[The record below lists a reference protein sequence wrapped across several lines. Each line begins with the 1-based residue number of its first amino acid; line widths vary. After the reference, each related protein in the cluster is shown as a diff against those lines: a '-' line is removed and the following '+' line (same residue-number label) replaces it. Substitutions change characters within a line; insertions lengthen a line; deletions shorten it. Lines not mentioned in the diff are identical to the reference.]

1 MTLKTRVIPVL
12 LLKDGAINKPVQF
25 RRPRTVANP
34 LAIVRVFESRQ
45 VDELVLLDI
54 GCAEFGEA
62 VNTDLVRS
70 LADELSVPFA
80 VGGGIRSVAA
90 MVELIKNGAE
100 KVVINTAAFEDP
112 NLIAEA
118 ASVLGQQC
126 IVVSID
132 AARRPEG
139 GFEVFTHNG
148 KQATGADPAT
158 WAKKASAM
166 GAGEILLTSIDQD
179 GTMSG
184 FDLQLVQSVTSAVS
198 VPVIACGGAGSTND
212 FVQVIRQGRA
222 SAVAAGSIF
231 HFRRTTPNMVKEAMR
246 IAGVPVRASYLR
258 GT

>member
-1 MTLKTRVIPVL
+1 MLKTRVIPVL
-12 LLKDGAINKPVQF
+12 LLKDGAINKPVRF

-62 VNTDLVRS
+62 VNAELVQS

-80 VGGGIRSVAA
+80 VGGGIRSLAT
-90 MVELIKNGAE
+90 MIDLIKNGAE
-100 KVVINTAAFEDP
+100 KVVLNTAAFERP
-112 NLIAEA
+112 ALIAEA
-118 ASVLGQQC
+118 AAVLGQQC

-132 AARRPEG
+132 AARKTDG
-139 GFEVFTHNG
+139 SYEVFTRNG
-148 KQATGADPAT
+148 KQATGVDPVT
-158 WAKKASAM
+158 WARKAADL
-166 GAGEILLTSIDQD
+166 GAGEILLTSIDRD
-179 GTMSG
+179 GTMEG
-184 FDLQLVQSVTSAVS
+184 FDLPLVHAVAAAVS
-198 VPVIACGGAGSTND
+198 VPIIACGGAGVPED
-212 FVQVIRQGRA
+212 FVRVVKQGRA

-246 IAGVPVRASYLR
+246 NAGIAVRASYVP